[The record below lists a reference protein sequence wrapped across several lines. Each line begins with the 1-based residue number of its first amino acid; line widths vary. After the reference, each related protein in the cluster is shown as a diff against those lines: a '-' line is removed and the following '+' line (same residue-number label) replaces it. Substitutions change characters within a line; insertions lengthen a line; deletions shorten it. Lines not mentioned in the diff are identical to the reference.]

1 MLNCEGSS
9 PAGARNNRRNSLL
22 RPWCVTPFIEVCIAV
37 TVSFALFHTLWTAW
51 STGRTFF
58 FSIGG
63 YLPWSDASSWFNGGF
78 KLLFAGKVGG
88 LEATRIINE
97 TFVAALLA
105 VSHENLQGALILRT
119 ALIALA
125 VFLFLREVAYRLGI
139 PCAATTAIAMI
150 AFIDLWTPTMMT
162 EPTGFLFGTLGATL
176 LLLGTDDRAP
186 QLFSAGLFLLVLAL
200 AARPGPFF
208 VLPILVVWAGRC
220 FRETEHFA
228 MKPMLWSAAGVA
240 SGFAFA
246 ALLHRLYAVP
256 GTVPFNDFAYS
267 LYGLAKGGQSW
278 SVFFSDV
285 KHFPSGKSATSVA
298 MEQAIAMIR
307 ADPIPFLTGMWS
319 FVIRFL
325 ANQFIYI
332 SGNTDF
338 RLYSRYGQWWR
349 APFVLFEII
358 ALTYALRPGR
368 TKIEELCALT
378 FAGCVLSSAVT
389 FSEAWLVRIFAST
402 NAIQALL
409 AGLGA
414 RAVVRTIHVRPASN
428 RPHASS
434 AKATLCLSGIIVL
447 FLILIPLGA
456 AFVGPLSASS
466 SGVASW
472 CSKNETPMLLDLG
485 RSSPFL
491 RITPPGSRTFIP
503 DVAEGKFLQDKTF
516 NDVGIARKLATLH
529 QGDLFVDVFDISSL
543 NVGTVWL
550 IVHGAMR
557 LAPPARYRVC
567 ANKEDI
573 PTQWG
578 LESVFTAEKVE
589 QVER

>member
-1 MLNCEGSS
+1 M
-9 PAGARNNRRNSLL
+9 
-22 RPWCVTPFIEVCIAV
+22 
-37 TVSFALFHTLWTAW
+37 LWTAW
-51 STGRTFF
+51 STGTTFY

-63 YLPWSDASSWFNGGF
+63 YLPWSDASDWFNGGF
-78 KLLFAGKVGG
+78 KLLFTGKVGG
-88 LEATRIINE
+88 LAATRIVNE

-119 ALIALA
+119 VLIALA
-125 VFLFLREVAYRLGI
+125 VFLFLREVVYRLGI
-139 PCAATTAIAMI
+139 ACAATTAIAMI

-176 LLLGTDDRAP
+176 LLLGTDDCTP

-285 KHFPSGKSATSVA
+285 KHLPSGKSATSVA
-298 MEQAIAMIR
+298 MEQAIALIR
-307 ADPIPFLTGMWS
+307 ADPIPFLAGMWS

-325 ANQFIYI
+325 ADQFIYVDWVCC
-332 SGNTDF
+332 SVF
-338 RLYSRYGQWWR
+338 RYAQWSRG
-349 APFVLFEII
+349 PLCVFEAI
-358 ALTYALRPGR
+358 ALIYVLRPGR
-368 TKIEELCALT
+368 TRIEELCALA

-434 AKATLCLSGIIVL
+434 AKATLYLSGIIAL
-447 FLILIPLGA
+447 FLILTPLGA

-472 CSKNETPMLLDLG
+472 CSQNETPMLLDLG

-503 DVAEGKFLQDKTF
+503 DVAEDKFLQDKTF
-516 NDVGIARKLATLH
+516 NDVGIARKLATLR
-529 QGDLFVDVFDISSL
+529 QGDLFVHGFDISSL

-550 IVHGAMR
+550 IVHGATR
-557 LAPPARYRVC
+557 LAAPARYRVC
-567 ANKEDI
+567 ANKKEDI
-573 PTQWG
+573 AWGLAG
-578 LESVFTAEKVE
+578 LESVFTAGKVE